1 MSYKKQVQ
9 GFLDANNVSI
19 GDKVSASKENLS
31 YEGILLDRSDD
42 ADDTHIVLKLA
53 SGYNIGVNTHGLKI
67 SLIEKGE
74 KPKIEYDELNIVDD
88 YKKATVSIIST
99 GGTVSSIIDYKTGA
113 VHPAFTAKDLLQ
125 ANPELLDLANIKVK
139 ALYNILS
146 ENMKVDYWIESANLI
161 YDEINELNSITSN
174 GNVEGN
180 INNNVNDNINTNDD
194 KNDIVTDGGIVVAHG
209 TDTMH
214 YTAAALSFI
223 LKSPVPIVITGAQRS
238 SDRPSTDA
246 FLNLMNSVVAAKSDI
261 AGVTVC
267 MHSNLNDGEC
277 YLHNGTKVRK
287 MHTSRRDTF
296 RSINTSPI
304 ATLENGN
311 IKSIHN
317 HNYIKRGDLKLDIND
332 KMEKKVGFVKSFPG
346 LTAEFIDYLIDSS
359 YKGIV
364 IEGTGLGHVGDHLI
378 KPLKR
383 ANDENIPVLMSSQC
397 IYGKVN
403 MDIYSTGRKIAKT
416 GVISAGDMTSETA
429 YVKLSWALGQSENI
443 NDVKNIIKT
452 NIAGELGNK
461 SSIANFLN

>member
-1 MSYKKQVQ
+1 MFYKKSLQE
-9 GFLDANNVSI
+9 FLDTNNVSI
-19 GDKVSASKENLS
+19 GDTIAVSKNDSGNRKNGNGIS
-31 YEGILLDRSDD
+31 YEGILLDRADD
-42 ADDTHIVLKLA
+42 ADDLHIVLKLD
-53 SGYNIGVNTHGLKI
+53 SGYNIGVSTDNLNIK
-67 SLIEKGE
+67 LIKKGE
-74 KPKIEYDELNIVDD
+74 KPKIEYEELDIKNDPN
-88 YKKATVSIIST
+88 KSTVSIIST

-161 YDEINELNSITSN
+161 YDEINELSQIENQ
-174 GNVEGN
+174 
-180 INNNVNDNINTNDD
+180 NNAN
-194 KNDIVTDGGIVVAHG
+194 GIVVAHG

-223 LKSPVPIVITGAQRS
+223 LCSPVPIVITGAQRS

-246 FLNLMNSVVAAKSDI
+246 FLNLMNSVAAAKSDI

-267 MHSNLNDGEC
+267 MYSNLNDSEC

-296 RSINTSPI
+296 RSINAIPI

-311 IKSIHN
+311 IKFIHN
-317 HNYIKRGDLKLDIND
+317 HNHIKRGDVKLDIND

-359 YKGIV
+359 YKGIL

-378 KPLKR
+378 EPLQR

-403 MDIYSTGRKIAKT
+403 MNVYSTGRKIAST

-429 YVKLSWALGQSENI
+429 YVKLSWALGQSDNTK
-443 NDVKNIIKT
+443 DVEKIIKT
-452 NIAGELGNK
+452 NIAGELGDK